1 MAGRS
6 GGTDEELLRVI
17 RIIKI
22 LYQSNPSPFPSSEGT
37 RQARRNRRRR
47 WRARQRQI
55 SEISERFLRTY
66 LGRSPEP
73 VPFQLPPLERLH
85 LDCNED
91 CGTSGTQQSQG
102 TETGVGRPQISGE
115 PSAILEP
122 GTKN

>member
-6 GGTDEELLRVI
+6 GSTDEELLRAI

-22 LYQSNPSPFPSSEGT
+22 LYQSNPYPSSEGT
-37 RQARRNRRRR
+37 RQTRKNRRRR

-55 SEISERFLRTY
+55 RAISERILSTI
-66 LGRSPEP
+66 LGRSTEP
-73 VPFQLPPLERLH
+73 VPLQLPPLERLH
-85 LDCNED
+85 LDCSED

-102 TETGVGRPQISGE
+102 AETGVGRPQISGD
-115 PSAILEP
+115 SSVILGP

>member
-6 GGTDEELLRVI
+6 GDSDEELLRAI

-22 LYQSNPSPFPSSEGT
+22 LYQSNPYPKPKGT

-55 SEISERFLRTY
+55 DSISERILSTC
-66 LGRSPEP
+66 LGRPAEP
-73 VPFQLPPLERLH
+73 VPLQLPPLERLH
-85 LDCNED
+85 LNCCED
-91 CGTSGTQQSQG
+91 SETSGTQQSQG
-102 TETGVGRPQISGE
+102 VETGVGRPQVSVESPVVLG
-115 PSAILEP
+115 S

>member
-6 GGTDEELLRVI
+6 GSTDEDLLRAVRII
-17 RIIKI
+17 RI
-22 LYQSNPSPFPSSEGT
+22 LYESNPYPSSEGT
-37 RQARRNRRRR
+37 TRQTRKNRRRR
-47 WRARQRQI
+47 WRARQRQVR
-55 SEISERFLRTY
+55 EISERILGACV
-66 LGRSPEP
+66 GRSTEP
-73 VPFQLPPLERLH
+73 VPLQLPPLERLH

-115 PSAILEP
+115 SSVILGS

>member
-6 GGTDEELLRVI
+6 EDRDEELLKAV

-22 LYQSNPSPFPSSEGT
+22 LYQSNPFPSSEGT

-55 SEISERFLRTY
+55 REISDRILSSC
-66 LGRSPEP
+66 LGRSTEP
-73 VPFQLPPLERLH
+73 VPLQLPPLERLH

-91 CGTSGTQQSQG
+91 CGTSGQG
-102 TETGVGRPQISGE
+102 TKPGVGRPQVSVE
-115 PSAILEP
+115 SSDILGSRTE
-122 GTKN
+122 N

>member
-6 GGTDEELLRVI
+6 GSTDEELLAAV

-22 LYQSNPSPFPSSEGT
+22 LYQSNPFPTSEGT

-55 SEISERFLRTY
+55 RAISERILVSY
-66 LGRSPEP
+66 LGRSTEP
-73 VPFQLPPLERLH
+73 VPLQLPPLERLH

-91 CGTSGTQQSQG
+91 CETSGTQQSQG

-115 PSAILEP
+115 SSLILES